1 MLILVNLATRP
12 HGPPLPAGNSDPEE
26 QRTNVLDIKLTKS
39 LTIQNQI
46 LVILEETFVCLKHK

>member
-46 LVILEETFVCLKHK
+46 LVILVRRNICMLKA

>member
-1 MLILVNLATRP
+1 MLILVNLGSDHTARLCLQPT
-12 HGPPLPAGNSDPEE
+12 DPEE

-46 LVILEETFVCLKHK
+46 LVILVRRNICMPKA